1 MGRFRRKKPEEPR
14 SGNWL
19 TTYGD
24 MVTLILTFFVLLYS
38 FSTIDIMKFEKLLLS
53 FRGAVGLIDGGKSYQ
68 QEKRTF
74 SGSKLQDAGDSKR
87 STKDLLKVAQSLQ
100 ALIREKGLENEVQVF
115 VEQRGIV
122 VSISESIL
130 FGSGQYELS
139 AKAKPFLLALSEV
152 LKTFPDGLS
161 AEGHTDDQ
169 PLNREGFVRDNWALS
184 ALRASRLIFFLETSG
199 GISPRRLQAVGF
211 GSTRP
216 LMPND
221 TPEHRQMNRRV
232 DLVILS
238 GEP

>member
-1 MGRFRRKKPEEPR
+1 MGRFRRKKTEEPR

-38 FSTIDIMKFEKLLLS
+38 FSTIDIMKFEKLLFS

-68 QEKRTF
+68 QAQRTF
-74 SGSKLQDAGDSKR
+74 SGSKLQDAGESR
-87 STKDLLKVAQSLQ
+87 RPTKDLLRVVQSLQ
-100 ALIREKGLENEVQVF
+100 ALIRQKGLENEIRVF

-139 AKAKPFLLALSEV
+139 PGAKPFLLELSEL
-152 LKTFPDGLS
+152 LKTFPDGIS
-161 AEGHTDDQ
+161 VEGHADDQ
-169 PLNREGFVRDNWALS
+169 PLLQGGLIRDNWALS
-184 ALRASRLIFFLETSG
+184 SLRASRLVSFLENPG
-199 GISPRRLQAVGF
+199 GISPRRLQALGF

-232 DLVILS
+232 DVVILA
-238 GEP
+238 GE

>member
-1 MGRFRRKKPEEPR
+1 MGRFRRKKSEEPK

-38 FSTIDIMKFEKLLLS
+38 FSTIDIMKFEKLLMS
-53 FRGAVGLIDGGKSYQ
+53 FRGAMGLIEGGKSYQ

-74 SGSKLQDAGDSKR
+74 SGSKMQDAGESR
-87 STKDLLKVAQSLQ
+87 RPTKDLLKVVQSLRS
-100 ALIREKGLENEVQVF
+100 LIREKGLEKEVQVF

-139 AKAKPFLLALSEV
+139 ARARPFLLALSEL

-161 AEGHTDDQ
+161 AEGHTDDL
-169 PLNREGFVRDNWALS
+169 PVSREGFVKDNWALS
-184 ALRASRLIFFLETSG
+184 SLRASRVVSFLETSG
-199 GISPRRLQAVGF
+199 GISSRRMRAVGYGF
-211 GSTRP
+211 SRP

-221 TPEHRQMNRRV
+221 TQEHRQMNRRV
-232 DLVILS
+232 DLVILA
-238 GEP
+238 GE

>member
-1 MGRFRRKKPEEPR
+1 MGRPRRRKSEEPR

-38 FSTIDIMKFEKLLLS
+38 FSTIDIMKFEKMLLS
-53 FRGAVGLIDGGKSYQ
+53 FKGAVGLIDGGKSYQ
-68 QEKRTF
+68 QEKRPT
-74 SGSKLQDAGDSKR
+74 SSSKNQDAGESR
-87 STKDLLKVAQSLQ
+87 RPTKDFLKVVQQIQ
-100 ALIREKGLENEVQVF
+100 ALIREKGLEKDVQVF

-139 AKAKPFLLALSEV
+139 NRAKPFLLALSGV

-169 PLNREGFVRDNWALS
+169 PVNRDGFVRDNWALS
-184 ALRASRLIFFLETSG
+184 SLRASRLASFLETSG
-199 GISPRRLQAVGF
+199 GVNARRLQAVGF

-232 DLVILS
+232 DLVVLAS
-238 GEP
+238 D